1 MTIDEKSKAL
11 MEWLEANQ
19 GEVPPAE
26 VEPEVIEAVY
36 ALRPDLAP
44 KPAVDVSMILDKI
57 ESGPFADNKNSSDT
71 VQNNLVSLAKAR
83 KNNKIWGSL
92 GLFAAAAMVLIV
104 VVPLKDN
111 EAVTRQ
117 PSFQQEIPPPEAV
130 EDDQSQLYDQNQLEQ
145 EADYEPLP
153 EQTTPAIQGSQ
164 DAAPSTVQP
173 EQRQEE
179 PAVSQPTPRAQSR
192 SASDNME
199 PPPNPAPQY
208 EIDFEGV
215 DLAPSTP
222 SAPSAQSAPLSSETE
237 IIEMDVFD
245 ESGAIGELGGEPNY
259 GEEGLSFQGYGSGG
273 GGFGYSSEGGIGS
286 VSTVDN
292 SENTSGRSAD
302 SGFSRRGKPQS
313 SRARTE
319 AVAPEQEDV
328 EFVLEDDELMAG
340 SENRE
345 EQSQE
350 ASTARLSS
358 EELQVIIESIV
369 ELIRHE
375 QFSEA
380 LNATQTNRPLA
391 VHDNELLKR
400 LWIQESQALTG
411 LGRLDEAAQALIEA
425 EKL

>member
-19 GEVPPAE
+19 GEGPPTE

-57 ESGPFADNKNSSDT
+57 DSGPFAANKNSSDT
-71 VQNNLVSLAKAR
+71 LQNNLVSLAKAR
-83 KNNKIWGSL
+83 NNNKIWGSL

-117 PSFQQEIPPPEAV
+117 PSFHQEVPPPEAV
-130 EDDQSQLYDQNQLEQ
+130 EDDQGQLFDQSQLEEEVVYELLPDQI
-145 EADYEPLP
+145 APD
-153 EQTTPAIQGSQ
+153 IQGSQ
-164 DAAPSTVQP
+164 DAALRTVQP
-173 EQRQEE
+173 EQRPQERV
-179 PAVSQPTPRAQSR
+179 AAQPPPQAQSR
-192 SASDNME
+192 NASGNME
-199 PPPNPAPQY
+199 PPPNPEPQY
-208 EIDFEGV
+208 EIDFEAV
-215 DLAPSTP
+215 DISPAAPLP
-222 SAPSAQSAPLSSETE
+222 SATKM
-237 IIEMDVFD
+237 IEMDIFE
-245 ESGAIGELGGEPNY
+245 ESEAIGGLGGENNSD
-259 GEEGLSFQGYGSGG
+259 EGGMYLQGYGSG
-273 GGFGYSSEGGIGS
+273 GGIGS
-286 VSTVDN
+286 VSTVE
-292 SENTSGRSAD
+292 STENRASGSGA
-302 SGFSRRGKPQS
+302 SGFSRRSRPS
-313 SRARTE
+313 STRASNE
-319 AVAPEQEDV
+319 VVAPEQEDV
-328 EFVLEDDELMAG
+328 EFVFEDDELMAG
-340 SENRE
+340 SDNSE

-369 ELIRHE
+369 ELIRNE

-391 VHDNELLKR
+391 VHDTELLKQ

-411 LGRLDEAAQALIEA
+411 LGRLDEAAQAMVEA